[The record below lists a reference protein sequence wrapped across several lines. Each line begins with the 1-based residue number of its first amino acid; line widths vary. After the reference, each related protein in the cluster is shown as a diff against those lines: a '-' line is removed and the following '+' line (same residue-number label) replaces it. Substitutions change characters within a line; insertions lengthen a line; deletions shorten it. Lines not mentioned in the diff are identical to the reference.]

1 MVPGLELLP
10 ALGMTMGHPWEQ
22 PWDTLLSKHT
32 RKVAW
37 SQICT
42 GPWKMVKVKGV
53 QERKKQSWT
62 ILSQLMTKRLGI
74 SNVTGLKH
82 NQSLKTIIFRVPAP

>member
-1 MVPGLELLP
+1 MPHIMVPGLELLP

-42 GPWKMVKVKGV
+42 GP
-53 QERKKQSWT
+53 
-62 ILSQLMTKRLGI
+62 
-74 SNVTGLKH
+74 
-82 NQSLKTIIFRVPAP
+82 